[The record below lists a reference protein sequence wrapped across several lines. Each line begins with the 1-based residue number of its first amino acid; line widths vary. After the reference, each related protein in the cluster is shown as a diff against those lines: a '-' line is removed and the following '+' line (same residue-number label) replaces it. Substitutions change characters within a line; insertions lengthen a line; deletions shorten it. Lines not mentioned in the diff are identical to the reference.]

1 VRKMELREA
10 IAKVIGARDYSP
22 AAPATMITR
31 DSLQEERDPVKRL
44 DILLAEDNVV
54 NQKLALRLLEKRG
67 HKVMVVSNGREAL
80 AALTHKSY
88 DLVLMD
94 VQMPELDGIS
104 ATILLREKEK
114 HTGTHQVVIAMTAL
128 VMKNDRERCLA
139 AGMDGYLSKPIRPQE
154 LDEVLELRVVQQ
166 SSSSRMEAA
175 APSHD
180 QPAVNVAELMDR
192 LDGDRAFLAELT
204 ELFRTDYPRQIGA
217 IHEAIHRNDAPGV
230 KQASHALK
238 GALSNLAASEARE
251 MAANLERLG
260 VSGDLASASTAL
272 GNLEKE
278 LTRTMES
285 LDALC
290 QETVQ

>member
-1 VRKMELREA
+1 
-10 IAKVIGARDYSP
+10 
-22 AAPATMITR
+22 
-31 DSLQEERDPVKRL
+31 
-44 DILLAEDNVV
+44 LAEDNIV
-54 NQKLALRLLEKRG
+54 NQKLATRLLEKRG
-67 HKVMVVSNGREAL
+67 HKVMVVGNGREAL

-104 ATILLREKEK
+104 ATTMLREKEK
-114 HTGTHQVVIAMTAL
+114 LTGTHQVVIAMTAL

-154 LDEVLELRVVQQ
+154 LDEVLESRIVQQ
-166 SSSSRMEAA
+166 SSSSRIEA
-175 APSHD
+175 PVSSNG
-180 QPAVNVAELMDR
+180 QPAVDVDELLDR
-192 LDGDRAFLAELT
+192 LDGDRLFLAELT
-204 ELFRTDYPRQIGA
+204 ELFRADYPRQIGA
-217 IHEAIHRNDAPGV
+217 IHEAIQHNDAHGV

-260 VSGDLASASTAL
+260 LSGDLASATTAL
-272 GNLEKE
+272 DGLEKE
-278 LTRTMES
+278 LVRTMES

-290 QETVQ
+290 QEAVL